1 MSNGPAPLP
10 LIEYPDWLRAST
22 REARGPVGPGAGP
35 GSPPGPGTAPG
46 PAVPSTVPP
55 AGPAAKA
62 PEKSDT
68 LSDIADFFATY
79 TDVLGWVLD
88 PKLGIAGAAEYV
100 SFITGAS
107 AEALGTGL
115 NVAGSVLTAVV
126 QYRDSTATTVVGKTV
141 DAAGAG
147 AIDWGLGTIH
157 PAVPVVDKVVGLV
170 FEHGLGVKGVS
181 IADNLNTSVR
191 SIVTVTEGVI
201 TGDTSG
207 MESFHERSLA
217 GEYTPV
223 FRWASE
229 AGDYWADTGIG
240 DGLEDFGSELGDF
253 TGLW

>member
-1 MSNGPAPLP
+1 MGKGPAPLP
-10 LIEYPDWLRAST
+10 LIEYPAWLRAST
-22 REARGPVGPGAGP
+22 REAKGPLP
-35 GSPPGPGTAPG
+35 
-46 PAVPSTVPP
+46 PAVATADPV
-55 AGPAAKA
+55 AKA
-62 PEKSDT
+62 SAESDT
-68 LSDIADFFATY
+68 LSDVADFFATY

-88 PKLGIAGAAEYV
+88 PKLGLPGAARYV
-100 SFITGAS
+100 SSITGAS

-126 QYRDSTATTVVGKTV
+126 QYRDSTATTVVGKAV

-147 AIDWGLGTIH
+147 ALDWGLGTIH
-157 PAVPVVDKVVGLV
+157 PAVPVVDKFVGLV

-191 SIVTVTEGVI
+191 SIVTVTEGVL

-240 DGLEDFGSELGDF
+240 GGLADFGSELGDF